1 MQTIPLAKAKAEL
14 SHLIDLACRGE
25 EVVITRRGQVV
36 ARLVGEQ
43 SAKSA
48 AEAFAAI
55 WALGGLDFA
64 APGEPQEPLDSPEFD
79 A

>member
-25 EVVITRRGQVV
+25 EVAITRRGQVV
-36 ARLVGEQ
+36 ARLVGERP
-43 SAKSA
+43 AKTA
-48 AEAFAAI
+48 AEVFAPV

-64 APGEPQEPLDSPEFD
+64 APAEAPGALDTPDFD

>member
-25 EVVITRRGQVV
+25 EVVITRRGLAVV
-36 ARLVGEQ
+36 RLVAEHP
-43 SAKSA
+43 AKTA
-48 AEAFAAI
+48 AEAFAPVWAI
-55 WALGGLDFA
+55 GGLDIA
-64 APGEPQEPLDSPEFD
+64 APDEPPGALDMPDLD

>member
-25 EVVITRRGQVV
+25 EVVITRRGQAV
-36 ARLVGEQ
+36 ARLVGERP
-43 SAKSA
+43 AKTA
-48 AEAFAAI
+48 AEAFASV
-55 WALGGLDFA
+55 WAAGGLNLDT
-64 APGEPQEPLDSPEFD
+64 PTDLPVQLDSPDFD

>member
-43 SAKSA
+43 SIKSA
-48 AEAFAAI
+48 AEAFAPV
-55 WALGGLDFA
+55 WALGGFDFV
-64 APGEPQEPLDSPEFD
+64 APDEGQEPLDSADFD

>member
-36 ARLVGEQ
+36 ARLVGERA
-43 SAKSA
+43 AKTA
-48 AEAFAAI
+48 AEAFAPLWSA
-55 WALGGLDFA
+55 GGLDFD
-64 APGEPQEPLDSPEFD
+64 APADPPTQLDTPDFD